1 MPKSGR
7 AEIPL
12 WASAFVI
19 AALVLVE
26 AGRSP
31 DGAAHADQAV
41 AGSAGFSMVTAK
53 AGVDDAGQ
61 AQEVLYV
68 IDGRDEILYVYE
80 IPSATDRRIVFRASV
95 HLPTLFT
102 AGRGG

>member
-1 MPKSGR
+1 MKTAFR

-31 DGAAHADQAV
+31 AGEAHAGQAV
-41 AGSAGFSMVTAK
+41 VGGTGFSMVTAK
-53 AGVDDAGQ
+53 SGVDAEGQ
-61 AQEVLYV
+61 VQEVLYL
-68 IDGRDEILYVYE
+68 IDGRDEVLYVYE
-80 IPSATDRRIVFRASV
+80 IPSPTDRRIVFRAGV
-95 HLPTLFT
+95 HLPTLFN
-102 AGRGG
+102 AGRGN

>member
-1 MPKSGR
+1 MTIARR

-31 DGAAHADQAV
+31 AGEAQAGQAV
-41 AGSAGFSMVTAK
+41 VGSTGFSMVTAES
-53 AGVDDAGQ
+53 GVDAEGQ
-61 AQEVLYV
+61 VQEVLYL
-68 IDGRDEILYVYE
+68 IDGRDEVLYVYE
-80 IPSATDRRIVFRASV
+80 IPSPTDRRIVFRAGV
-95 HLPTLFT
+95 HLPTLFN
-102 AGRGG
+102 AGRGN

>member
-1 MPKSGR
+1 MR
-7 AEIPL
+7 TRTAEIPL

-31 DGAAHADQAV
+31 SSEAQAGQAV
-41 AGSAGFSMVTAK
+41 TGGTGFSMVTAK
-53 AGVDDAGQ
+53 SGADAEGQ
-61 AQEVLYV
+61 VQEVLYL

-80 IPSATDRRIVFRASV
+80 IPSPTDRRIVFRAGV
-95 HLPTLFT
+95 HLPTLFN